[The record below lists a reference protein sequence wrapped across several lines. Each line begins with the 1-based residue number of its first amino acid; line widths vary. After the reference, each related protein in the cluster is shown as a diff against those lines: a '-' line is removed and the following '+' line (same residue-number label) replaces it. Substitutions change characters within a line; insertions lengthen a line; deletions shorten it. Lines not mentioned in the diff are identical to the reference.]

1 MIFKKENLKKALEGL
16 GKNGIKL
23 AVVSKYKTEKDF
35 TGQVWKC
42 KAEEKIPVIETG
54 GTDNVEFA
62 FFRNGNAE
70 DRHYHER
77 ATEIYTVLEGV
88 MTIIVADE
96 KFEVEAGGSIY
107 VKPKV
112 VHEVLGD
119 TEFYANVVVS
129 NIQDGDKVV
138 VEWKFQSW
146 DKFIYKF
153 ISIFLFT
160 KKSSQS

>member
-1 MIFKKENLKKALEGL
+1 MIFNKNDLKEALKGL

-35 TGQVWKC
+35 TDQVWEW

-70 DRHYHER
+70 DRHYHEK
-77 ATEIYTVLEGV
+77 ATEIYTVIEGV

-96 KFEVEAGGSIY
+96 RFEVEAGGSIY
-107 VKPKV
+107 VKPRV

-129 NIQDGDKVV
+129 NIQDGDKVIA
-138 VEWKFQSW
+138 EWKFQSEIS
-146 DKFIYKF
+146 FINL
-153 ISIFLFT
+153 SLFLFP
-160 KKSSQS
+160 

>member
-1 MIFKKENLKKALEGL
+1 MIFKKESLKKALDGL

-23 AVVSKYKTEKDF
+23 AVVKKYKTEKGF
-35 TGQVWKC
+35 IENVWEWKS
-42 KAEEKIPVIETG
+42 EEKIPVIETG
-54 GTDNVEFA
+54 GTDNIEFA

-70 DRHYHER
+70 NKHYHEF

-107 VKPKV
+107 VKPRV

-119 TEFYANVVVS
+119 TEFYTNVVVS
-129 NIQDGDKVV
+129 NIRDGDKIV
-138 VEWKFQSW
+138 VEWKFQFGIGYVNLSL
-146 DKFIYKF
+146 FIH
-153 ISIFLFT
+153 IF
-160 KKSSQS
+160 